1 MIREPATMKKILV
14 VDDDPDIVRLL
25 VAALRE
31 AGYMPLA
38 ATSAIEGL
46 RTLFNERPNLILLDV
61 MMPGMDGWEMA
72 ARIREL
78 SDVPLIMVT
87 AKDSEVDKL
96 RGFNLGIDDYVTKPF
111 SLMELNA
118 RIEAVLNRAEKAR
131 QSSPQRHYVF
141 GELVID
147 LDRRQVMRSD
157 RPIDLTPTEFRL
169 LQCLVENADTAVS
182 EARLRETVW
191 GALRGIDSGYVRR
204 YIWFLRRKLEA
215 DPAHP
220 QLIRTVRNYG
230 YRLET
235 GQT

>member
-1 MIREPATMKKILV
+1 MKKILV

-25 VAALRE
+25 TAALRE
-31 AGYMPLA
+31 AGYTPLTA
-38 ATSAIEGL
+38 VSAIEGL

-72 ARIREL
+72 ARVREL
-78 SDVPLIMVT
+78 SDVPLIMVS
-87 AKDSEVDKL
+87 AKDAEVDKL

-111 SLMELNA
+111 SLMELGA

-131 QSSPQRHYVF
+131 QSSTQRHYVF
-141 GELVID
+141 GELVVD
-147 LDRRQVMRSD
+147 LDRRQVMRGD
-157 RPIDLTPTEFRL
+157 RQIDLTPTEFRL
-169 LQCLVENADTAVS
+169 LQCLVENANTAVS

-204 YIWFLRRKLEA
+204 YIWFLRRKLESDA
-215 DPAHP
+215 AHP

-235 GQT
+235 GQS

>member
-1 MIREPATMKKILV
+1 VLT
-14 VDDDPDIVRLL
+14 
-25 VAALRE
+25 AA
-31 AGYMPLA
+31 
-38 ATSAIEGL
+38 SAIEGL
-46 RTLFNERPNLILLDV
+46 RVLFNERPSLILLDV

-72 ARIREL
+72 ARVREL
-78 SDVPLIMVT
+78 SDVPMIVVS

-111 SLMELNA
+111 SLMELAA

-131 QSSPQRHYVF
+131 QASTQRHYVF
-141 GELVID
+141 GELTVD
-147 LDRRQVMRSD
+147 LDRRQVVRGDMQ
-157 RPIDLTPTEFRL
+157 IDLTPTEFRL
-169 LQCLVENADTAVS
+169 LQCLVENANTAVS

-204 YIWFLRRKLEA
+204 YIWFLRRKLEV

-230 YRLET
+230 YRLEA
-235 GQT
+235 GQS

>member
-1 MIREPATMKKILV
+1 MKKILI

-25 VAALRE
+25 ATALRE
-31 AGYMPLA
+31 AGYAPLSA
-38 ATSAIEGL
+38 ASAIEGL
-46 RTLFNERPNLILLDV
+46 RALFNERPNLILLDV

-72 ARIREL
+72 ARVREL

-111 SLMELNA
+111 SLLELNA

-131 QSSPQRHYVF
+131 QSSTQRHYVF
-141 GELVID
+141 GDLVVD
-147 LDRRQVMRSD
+147 LDRRQVMRGE
-157 RPIDLTPTEFRL
+157 RQIDLTPTEFRL
-169 LQCLVENADTAVS
+169 LQCLVENANTAVS

-204 YIWFLRRKLEA
+204 YIWFLRRKLETDA
-215 DPAHP
+215 AHP

-235 GQT
+235 NQA

>member
-1 MIREPATMKKILV
+1 MKKILV
-14 VDDDPDIVRLL
+14 VDDDPDVWKILGTF
-25 VAALRE
+25 LRE
-31 AGYMPLA
+31 SGYAVFPA
-38 ATSAIEGL
+38 SSAVEGL
-46 RTLFNERPNLILLDV
+46 RVLFNERPNLILLDV

-72 ARIREL
+72 ARVREL
-78 SDVPLIMVT
+78 SDVPMIMVS

-111 SLMELNA
+111 SLMELAA

-131 QSSPQRHYVF
+131 QNNTQRHYVF
-141 GELVID
+141 GDLTID
-147 LDRRQVMRSD
+147 LDRRQVMRAEH
-157 RPIDLTPTEFRL
+157 PIDLTPTEFRL
-169 LQCLVENADTAVS
+169 LQCLVENANTAVS

-204 YIWFLRRKLEA
+204 YIWFLRRKLEVDA
-215 DPAHP
+215 SHP

-235 GQT
+235 GQS

>member
-1 MIREPATMKKILV
+1 MKKILI
-14 VDDDPDIVRLL
+14 VDDDPDIAKLL
-25 VAALRE
+25 SVALRE
-31 AGYMPLA
+31 AGYNPLTA
-38 ATSAIEGL
+38 ASAIEGL

-61 MMPGMDGWEMA
+61 MMAGMDGWEMA
-72 ARIREL
+72 ARVREL

-111 SLMELNA
+111 SLMELTA
-118 RIEAVLNRAEKAR
+118 RVEAVLNRAEKAR
-131 QSSPQRHYVF
+131 QANTQRYYVF

-147 LDRRQVMRSD
+147 LDRRQVMRGD
-157 RPIDLTPTEFRL
+157 KQIDLTPTEFRL
-169 LQCLVENADTAVS
+169 LQCLVENANTAVS

-191 GALRGIDSGYVRR
+191 GALRGVDSGYVRR
-204 YIWFLRRKLEA
+204 YIWFLRRKLEP
-215 DPAHP
+215 DPGHP

-235 GQT
+235 GQP

>member
-1 MIREPATMKKILV
+1 MKKILI
-14 VDDDPDIVRLL
+14 VDDDPDTVKMLNSY
-25 VAALRE
+25 LRE
-31 AGYMPLA
+31 LGYTMLA
-38 ATSAIEGL
+38 AASAIEGL

-61 MMPGMDGWEMA
+61 VMPGMDGWEMA
-72 ARIREL
+72 ARVREL
-78 SDVPLIMVT
+78 SDVPMIMVT

-111 SLMELNA
+111 SLMELSA
-118 RIEAVLNRAEKAR
+118 RVEAVLNRAEKAR
-131 QSSPQRHYVF
+131 QANTQRHYIF
-141 GELVID
+141 GELVVD
-147 LDRRQVMRSD
+147 LDRRQVLRGD

-169 LQCLVENADTAVS
+169 LQCLVENANTAVS

-215 DPAHP
+215 DPGHP

-235 GQT
+235 GQS

>member
-1 MIREPATMKKILV
+1 MKKILI
-14 VDDDPDIVRLL
+14 VDDDPDIAKLL
-25 VAALRE
+25 SVALRE
-31 AGYMPLA
+31 AGYNPLMA
-38 ATSAIEGL
+38 ASAIEGL

-61 MMPGMDGWEMA
+61 MMAGMDGWEMA
-72 ARIREL
+72 ARVREL

-111 SLMELNA
+111 SLMELTA
-118 RIEAVLNRAEKAR
+118 RVEAVLNRAEKAR
-131 QSSPQRHYVF
+131 QASTQRYYVF

-147 LDRRQVMRSD
+147 LDRRQVMRGD
-157 RPIDLTPTEFRL
+157 KQIDLTPTEFRL
-169 LQCLVENADTAVS
+169 LQCLVENANTAVS

-191 GALRGIDSGYVRR
+191 GALRGVDSGYVRR
-204 YIWFLRRKLEA
+204 YIWFLRRKLEP
-215 DPAHP
+215 DPGHP

-235 GQT
+235 GQP